1 MPNHREVYLD
11 YMARCQQAF
20 RPFAPID
27 LPDFFKGR
35 QTDVELLVSELGTPG
50 RQVAIYGERGVG
62 KTSLAQLAYF
72 FARFSDEHTY
82 FVRCETGSTYDTV
95 FGQVL
100 VQADMAYVPNGID
113 AEAGRRL
120 AIGGRL
126 GAASHTKTTRSR
138 QQAIESA
145 RSIGPAML
153 LKEFGSRKGLII
165 LDEYDR
171 VHDTQT
177 NTRLAETLKHFSD
190 AASETKIIVVG
201 VAETL
206 GGLIGEH
213 ASLTR
218 CLAQIKLDR
227 MSIDEL
233 GEIVDAGQERI
244 GLAFKESVRNKI
256 VALSDGFPF
265 YTHLLCLYCAE
276 DAGRVLTDNPHAHV
290 VVAEAEY
297 KKAVRRA
304 IETAASTLGDD
315 YQAAVITV
323 KRKTEMFKH
332 VLWGVAYAEP
342 PEVQVQEIAENIGV
356 LTARKP
362 RIESLSSYLGA
373 LTKPEKKQVLVR
385 VRQGYYKFAN
395 PLMRAYVRLILEEHN
410 MVEADGQMQFPWMR
424 DAKTARPSR

>member
-1 MPNHREVYLD
+1 MASHNKSYLD

-27 LPDFFKGR
+27 LPDFFQGR
-35 QTDVELLVSELGTPG
+35 QEAVELLRRELSTPG

-72 FARFSDEHTY
+72 FAKFSDEQTY
-82 FVRCETGSTYDTV
+82 FVRCETGSTYDTI

-100 VQADMAYVPNGID
+100 VQADMAYVPNGLD

-120 AIGGRL
+120 TVGGRI
-126 GAASHTKTTRSR
+126 ASASHTKTTRSR

-153 LKEFGSRKGLII
+153 LKVFESRKGLII

-171 VHDTQT
+171 VRDEAT

-201 VAETL
+201 VADTL
-206 GGLIGEH
+206 AELIGEH

-218 CLAQIKLDR
+218 CLAQIKLER
-227 MSIDEL
+227 MSADEL
-233 GEIVDAGQERI
+233 KDIVEAGQERI
-244 GLAFKESVRNKI
+244 GMVFKESVKNKI

-276 DAGRVLTDNPHAHV
+276 DAGKILTANPDADV
-290 VVAEAEY
+290 VVSEPEY
-297 KKAVRRA
+297 NKAVRRA
-304 IETAASTLGDD
+304 IETAEGSLRDA
-315 YQAAVITV
+315 YRAAVITV
-323 KRKTEMFKH
+323 KRKTDMFKH
-332 VLWGVAYAEP
+332 VLWGLAYAES
-342 PEVQVQEIAENIGV
+342 PEVQVQEIAENIGL
-356 LTARKP
+356 LTGDRP
-362 RIESLSSYLGA
+362 RIASLSSYLGA
-373 LTKPEKKQVLVR
+373 LTKPEKKQILVR

-410 MVEADGQMQFPWMR
+410 IVEANGQLQFPWMR
-424 DAKTARPSR
+424 DANTGRPSG